1 MTRRGSRGR
10 PPHIDSRGDT
20 RGGSRGRPPHIDS
33 RGDTPGGSRGAP
45 PVPEFSRIVLA
56 ETLDEGGSSLDI
68 EADESERSLLAERF
82 GLAGLKTLTGAVR
95 LTPQEGR
102 ALVRLEGAFR
112 AEIVQ
117 TCVVSHE
124 PMEATLEGSFER
136 LYDTIPEPVEG
147 EGDGE
152 DGGNIDIDAED
163 PPEAAPEGKID
174 VGEVV
179 AEQLALQIDPFPRKP
194 ELSFVDYSTDPDDGE
209 KTESRGG
216 PFAALA
222 KLRKKPK

>member
-1 MTRRGSRGR
+1 MNPSGSW
-10 PPHIDSRGDT
+10 
-20 RGGSRGRPPHIDS
+20 GRPPHIDS
-33 RGDTPGGSRGAP
+33 RGDTPRGT

-95 LTPQEGR
+95 LTPQEGC
-102 ALVRLEGAFR
+102 ALVRLRGVFR

-124 PMEATLEGSFER
+124 PLEASLEGSFER
-136 LYDTIPEPVEG
+136 LYDIVPEPAEG
-147 EGDGE
+147 LD
-152 DGGNIDIDAED
+152 DGNIDIDAED

-174 VGEVV
+174 VGEAV
-179 AEQLALQIDPFPRKP
+179 AEQLALEINPFPRNP
-194 ELSFVDYSTDPDDGE
+194 ELSFADYSTDPGDGE

-216 PFAALA
+216 PFPALA

>member
-1 MTRRGSRGR
+1 MTQ
-10 PPHIDSRGDT
+10 
-20 RGGSRGRPPHIDS
+20 
-33 RGDTPGGSRGAP
+33 

-56 ETLDEGGSSLDI
+56 ETLDKGGKSLDI
-68 EADESERSLLAERF
+68 EADKSERSLLAERF
-82 GLAGLKTLTGAVR
+82 GLAGLKTLTGSVR

-136 LYDTIPEPVEG
+136 LYDTSPVPADRKD
-147 EGDGE
+147 DG
-152 DGGNIDIDAED
+152 NFDIEATD

-174 VGEVV
+174 VGEAV
-179 AEQLALQIDPFPRKP
+179 AEQLALEIDPFPRNP
-194 ELSFVDYSTDPDDGE
+194 ELSFADYSTDPGDGE
-209 KTESRGG
+209 KTESRGS

-222 KLRKKPK
+222 KLGKKLK

>member
-1 MTRRGSRGR
+1 MNPPGSRGR
-10 PPHIDSRGDT
+10 PPHSY
-20 RGGSRGRPPHIDS
+20 S
-33 RGDTPGGSRGAP
+33 RGDTPRGGP
-45 PVPEFSRIVLA
+45 PAAEFSRIVLA

-82 GLAGLKTLTGAVR
+82 GLAGIKTLTGAVR
-95 LTPQEGR
+95 LTPKEEG

-124 PMEATLEGSFER
+124 PVEATLEGIFER
-136 LYDTIPEPVEG
+136 LYDTSPKPAEEK
-147 EGDGE
+147 D
-152 DGGNIDIDAED
+152 DGNIEIDAED

-174 VGEVV
+174 VGEAV
-179 AEQLALQIDPFPRKP
+179 AEQLALEIDPFPRNP
-194 ELSFVDYSTDPDDGE
+194 VLSFADYSTDPEDGE
-209 KTESRGG
+209 KTESRGS

-222 KLRKKPK
+222 KLRKKLK